1 MEGDQERRGGERKR
15 VFKQVRLLI
24 APPNGTVE
32 AIARDLSETGAKLEL
47 AVETA
52 LPEKFGVIFVL
63 DHVMREAQL
72 VWQKDK
78 YAGAR
83 FTGKTSSVRIRKFS

>member
-1 MEGDQERRGGERKR
+1 MDGDQDRRSGERKR

-24 APPNGTVE
+24 NPPNGTVE

-52 LPEKFGVIFVL
+52 LPDKFGIIFTL
-63 DHVMREAQL
+63 DHVMRDAEL
-72 VWQKDK
+72 VWQAGK

-83 FTGKTSSVRIRKFS
+83 FTGKSSSVRIRKFS

>member
-24 APPNGTVE
+24 TPPNGTVE
-32 AIARDLSETGAKLEL
+32 AIARDLSETGTKLEL
-47 AVETA
+47 AVETV

-63 DHVMREAQL
+63 DHVMREAEL
-72 VWQKDK
+72 VWQKGK

-83 FTGKTSSVRIRKFS
+83 FSGKTSSVRIRKFS